1 MADSS
6 VGIVDYSRSPNRR
19 MVGVPIGAVSIERGF
34 WRDRIEAG
42 RRTGIP
48 SYLEVL
54 EEHGVL
60 DNFRRISGRSRAER
74 SGPVHRDSDLYKWM
88 EAVAYSLQ
96 RRPDRQLEERLEAV
110 IEDVVA
116 VQGRDGYLNT
126 YFVEERADERFSN
139 LERDHEL
146 YCAGHLMQAA
156 VAHYRATGRRK
167 LLDCATRFADYLLS
181 VFGPGR
187 RRGFSG
193 HPELEMAMVEMYR
206 TTGRREYLDFAGYLL
221 EQLDFAERR
230 EMTGHAVR
238 ACYACCGG
246 ADHFAET
253 GNEET
258 WNALLGLWDDMSRH
272 KVYITGG
279 VGSRYV
285 GESFGERYELPNLR
299 AYAETCAAVANAM
312 WSWRML
318 LLTGESEYADMM
330 ERVLYNGFLSGV
342 SLSGDRYFYVNPLES
357 SGRGDGWGH
366 ERKEWYSTPCCLG
379 NVQRTLASLPG
390 YIYARDEAGIW
401 VNLYQSSTLETRLG
415 GSDVEIRQ
423 ETEYPW
429 SGEVRISVAC
439 QPPAEFALRT
449 RIPAWSVAPRAEL
462 GEETLDPKTGT
473 YLEIERE
480 WSGDEIV
487 HLRFGM
493 PVTLVEAHPRAREDY
508 GAVAISRGPL
518 IYCVESV
525 DNPGIRVRNV
535 MIDLD
540 AEPSYEFMPD
550 LLGGIGTVVFKGIE
564 TLDGGPLYS
573 PVGKRTHEREAVEM
587 RAIPY
592 YVWANRGR
600 SSMLVWI
607 PSRPTGAER

>member
-1 MADSS
+1 MA
-6 VGIVDYSRSPNRR
+6 GLE
-19 MVGVPIGAVSIERGF
+19 IGSVSIERGF
-34 WRDRIEAG
+34 WKDRIEAG
-42 RRTGIP
+42 RRAGIP

-54 EEHGVL
+54 EKHGVL

-88 EAVAYSLQ
+88 EAAAYSLQ

-116 VQGRDGYLNT
+116 AQGRDGYLNT

-206 TTGRREYLDFAGYLL
+206 ATGRREYLDFAGYLL
-221 EQLDFAERR
+221 EQLDFAGRR
-230 EMTGHAVR
+230 EMEGHAVR

-246 ADHFAET
+246 ADYFAET
-253 GNEET
+253 GEEEI
-258 WNALLGLWDDMSRH
+258 WGALTALWKDMSRYR
-272 KVYITGG
+272 VYITGG

-299 AYAETCAAVANAM
+299 AYAETCAAVANVM

-390 YIYARDEAGIW
+390 YVYGRDETGIW
-401 VNLYQSSTLETRLG
+401 INLYHSSTLETRSG
-415 GSDVEIRQ
+415 GSRVEIGQ
-423 ETEYPW
+423 ETGYPW
-429 SGEVRISVAC
+429 SGEVRISVRSE
-439 QPPAEFALRT
+439 PPREFALRA
-449 RIPAWSVAPRAEL
+449 RIPAWSVDTHAEV
-462 GEETLDPKTGT
+462 GGETLDPEPGT
-473 YLEIERE
+473 YLEIRRE
-480 WSGDEIV
+480 WGAGGTV
-487 HLRFGM
+487 QLRFGM
-493 PVTLVEAHPRAREDY
+493 PVRLVEAHPRVREDY

-525 DNPGIRVRNV
+525 DNPGIRVRNL
-535 MIDLD
+535 MIDRD
-540 AEPSYEFMPD
+540 AEPRYEFMPD
-550 LLGGIGTVVFKGIE
+550 LLGGVGTVVFRGIE
-564 TLDGGPLYS
+564 VPDGGPLYA
-573 PVGKRTHEREAVEM
+573 PLGRMALEHEAVDV

-592 YVWANRGR
+592 YAWANRGR

-607 PSRPTGAER
+607 PYRSNSPEE

>member
-1 MADSS
+1 MA
-6 VGIVDYSRSPNRR
+6 GLE
-19 MVGVPIGAVSIERGF
+19 IGSVSIERGF
-34 WRDRIEAG
+34 WKDRIEAG
-42 RRTGIP
+42 RRAGIP

-54 EEHGVL
+54 EKHGVL

-88 EAVAYSLQ
+88 EAAAYSLQ

-116 VQGRDGYLNT
+116 AQGRDGYLNT

-146 YCAGHLMQAA
+146 YCAGHLIQAA
-156 VAHYRATGRRK
+156 VAHHRATGRRK

-206 TTGRREYLDFAGYLL
+206 ATGRREYLDFAGYLL
-221 EQLDFAERR
+221 EQLDFAGRR
-230 EMTGHAVR
+230 EMEGHAVR

-246 ADHFAET
+246 ADYFAET
-253 GNEET
+253 GEEET
-258 WNALLGLWDDMSRH
+258 WGALTALWKDMSRYR
-272 KVYITGG
+272 VYITGG

-299 AYAETCAAVANAM
+299 AYAETCAAVANVM

-318 LLTGESEYADMM
+318 LLTGETAFADMM

-390 YIYARDEAGIW
+390 YVYGRDETGIW
-401 VNLYQSSTLETRLG
+401 INLYQSSTLETRSG
-415 GSDVEIRQ
+415 GSCVEIGQ
-423 ETEYPW
+423 ETGYPW
-429 SGEVRISVAC
+429 SGEVRISVRSE
-439 QPPAEFALRT
+439 PPREFALRT
-449 RIPAWSVAPRAEL
+449 RIPAWSVDTHAEV
-462 GEETLDPKTGT
+462 GGETLDPEPGT
-473 YLEIERE
+473 YLEIRRE
-480 WSGDEIV
+480 WGAGGTV
-487 HLRFGM
+487 QLRFGM
-493 PVTLVEAHPRAREDY
+493 PVRLVEAHPRVREDY

-525 DNPGIRVRNV
+525 DNPGIRVRNL
-535 MIDLD
+535 MIDRD
-540 AEPSYEFMPD
+540 AEPRYEFMPD
-550 LLGGIGTVVFKGIE
+550 LLGGVGTVVFRGIE
-564 TLDGGPLYS
+564 VPDGGPLYA
-573 PVGKRTHEREAVEM
+573 PLGRMALEHGAVDV

-592 YVWANRGR
+592 YAWANRGR

-607 PSRPTGAER
+607 PYRSNSPEE